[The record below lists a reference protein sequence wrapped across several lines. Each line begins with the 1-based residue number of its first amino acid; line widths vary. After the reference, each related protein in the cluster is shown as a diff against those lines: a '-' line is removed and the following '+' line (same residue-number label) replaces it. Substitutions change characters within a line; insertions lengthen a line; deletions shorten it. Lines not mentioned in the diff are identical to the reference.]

1 MLQNLRYLLVILVV
15 SACGTPAPN
24 TGCRDDSECGGGQ
37 ECRQGQCVPK
47 GSVACSADAD
57 CLAAVTAGTITAAGP
72 CEDLKCGTDGYCAK
86 PPKAVGIACTGTE
99 TANCLTNGC
108 DGAGACVAAVTSGCF
123 VDATC
128 VKAGAQKTGNMCE
141 SCDPNHPRKWTTA
154 TDDANVPC
162 TDGIDQCQQGT
173 CQGGSCKVAL
183 NKPDGSGCDDKD
195 VCTLGDTCAS
205 GGCAPGKPKDC
216 DDKNPCTDDSCDK
229 TAGCQHTNNTAA
241 CEDGVSCT
249 LGDACAAGKCV
260 AGPPNDAT
268 CTDGNVCTDDSCAKA
283 SGCQHANN
291 TAACDDGDACT
302 LGDTC
307 AGGNCGSGKAKD
319 CDDKNPCTL
328 DTCAKGACGHANLPD
343 QSTCTD
349 DGLACTADVCASGS
363 CGHPVNADSC
373 LIGGVCQ
380 TAGALSGDGCLS
392 CVPAQDQGSW
402 TGQPV
407 GSACQK
413 GAACQVGTCTAA
425 HVCNVTGTAPGF
437 CFIDQA
443 CVADGALNPANSC
456 QLCNAANQGAWS
468 IAVDATPCATDN
480 VACTDDTCAS
490 GTCTHVANPTLCAS
504 KTGACTLGVCD
515 LQNGCVAV
523 PSDVTTTCN
532 SDGNVCTLEH
542 CGNKTGA
549 CEATAATLNCDDGV
563 ACTLD
568 SCDPASG
575 CSHVTQSASCDDGNV
590 CTADVCD
597 AKLDCQHSAVGGSCA
612 LPGDVSCSA
621 DTCVA
626 GACQAGAVASTCIIG
641 GACVA
646 SGALTAEGCQV
657 CDPGK
662 GLFAWTNSADGTA
675 CSDGK
680 SCHVNQCASGSC
692 NHGLA
697 GGWCEIGGACQLA
710 SAAKSDNACLVCKPA
725 TATGDW
731 SPANSGTICAS
742 DGIAC
747 TTDQCD
753 AAGTCQHAPTDS
765 LCAAT
770 PDTCS
775 VPLCKPSDS
784 GADPATGCAAVDDC
798 PVGHHCDATAK
809 ACLTDAPIAIVTAG
823 GDHPNPTN
831 PALIRHVLDDK
842 TGTTRTW
849 VVFQTDTCATASNSQ
864 WSISKPAGL
873 RAAIVDSIVGT
884 PASKATLAL
893 APVPVV
899 TLPAALGWADAATVC
914 QGYPAVAHDPLAAN
928 LGWLSWLEAAPGQT
942 PACLTGNGQ
951 GGLLRLARLD
961 GGGLPAG
968 GVWSAVAG
976 DAASLAGS
984 ALCTANDAF
993 LPSFLTAGFGVLPVA
1008 GTDAVGKAVVSVRP
1022 NAGTLN
1028 SLGSTELLRA
1038 GIVGENLNTT
1048 TNPITGSFSQ
1058 VHPVVIDMG
1067 TLETERF
1074 FAIGITQ
1081 KLAGGTTTHALWAVP
1096 ISSAGVDDSPV
1107 EWSKGTTPASGTGTG
1122 DLAGITA
1129 VCGMDA
1135 SVDAGGNVGVALVVR
1150 RAGKDAVLLVT
1161 RAPGAATGVVT
1172 VVKEQASADAGCAI
1186 GLSAVRIAGRASG
1199 DFVVEWLDASGTTI
1213 QSKGG
1218 IWLTSTA
1225 ANAPV
1230 NLGTLFAW
1238 DTDGS
1243 AAPLAWRG
1251 LGGFAVGS
1259 GGVVSTVFEGWANSG
1274 RVIFFHSLKL

>member
-1 MLQNLRYLLVILVV
+1 MPRNLGYLLVILGCFSC
-15 SACGTPAPN
+15 SAPAPQ
-24 TGCRDDSECGGGQ
+24 TGCRDDTECGGGQ

-47 GSVACSADAD
+47 GSVGCSTDSD
-57 CLAAVTAGTITAAGP
+57 CAAAVTAQTLTAPGA
-72 CEDLKCGTDGYCAK
+72 CEDLKCGSDGFCTK
-86 PPKAVGIACTGTE
+86 PPKAVGVACTGTE
-99 TANCLTNGC
+99 TANCLTNAC
-108 DGAGACVAAVTSGCF
+108 DGAGACAATVTSGCF

-128 VKAGAQKTGNMCE
+128 VKAGALKTGNSCE
-141 SCDPNHPRKWTTA
+141 SCDPNHPTVWTPA
-154 TDDANVPC
+154 PDDANVTC
-162 TDGIDQCQQGT
+162 TEGVGACQFGVCISGT
-173 CQGGSCKVAL
+173 CAPQAKDGGACE
-183 NKPDGSGCDDKD
+183 DGSVCTVGDVCANGVCKAGAAKDCDDKD
-195 VCTLGDTCAS
+195 V
-205 GGCAPGKPKDC
+205 
-216 DDKNPCTDDSCDK
+216 CTDDSCDK
-229 TAGCQHTNNTAA
+229 TAGCKHAKNSSA
-241 CEDGVSCT
+241 CDDGIACT
-249 LGDACAAGKCV
+249 LGDTCGASGCAGLA
-260 AGPPNDAT
+260 NDAT
-268 CTDGNVCTDDSCAKA
+268 CADSSVCTDDTCDVKSK
-283 SGCQHANN
+283 GCLHANN

-307 AGGNCGSGKAKD
+307 AGGACGSGTAKD

-343 QSTCTD
+343 QATCTD
-349 DGLACTADVCASGS
+349 DGLACTADVCLTGS
-363 CGHPVNADSC
+363 CSHPVSADSC
-373 LIGGVCQ
+373 LINGACQASGG
-380 TAGALSGDGCLS
+380 LSGDGCLT
-392 CVPAQDQGSW
+392 CNPALDKQNWSS
-402 TGQPV
+402 QPV
-407 GSACQK
+407 GTACQK
-413 GAACQVGTCTAA
+413 GEACQVGTCTALQ
-425 HVCNVTGTAPGF
+425 VCNVTGTAPGF
-437 CFIDQA
+437 CFIGQV
-443 CVADGALNPANSC
+443 CVAHGDLNPANSC
-456 QLCNAANQGAWS
+456 ELCNAANQGSWS

-480 VACTDDTCAS
+480 VACTDDRCAS
-490 GTCTHVANPTLCAS
+490 GTCTHIANPTLCAA

-523 PSDVTTTCN
+523 PSDVTAPCN

-549 CEATAATLNCDDGV
+549 CEATSAQLNCDDGV

-568 SCDPASG
+568 SCDPTSG
-575 CSHVTQSASCDDGNV
+575 CGHVTQSASCDDGNV

-641 GACVA
+641 GGCIT
-646 SGALTAEGCQV
+646 SGALTAEGCEV

-662 GLFAWTNSADGTA
+662 NVFGWSNSADGTA

-680 SCHVNQCASGSC
+680 ACHVNQCASGAC
-692 NHGLA
+692 DHGLA
-697 GGWCEIGGACQLA
+697 GGWCEIAGACQPA
-710 SAAKSDNACLVCKPA
+710 SAAKSDNACLVCKPSSA
-725 TATGDW
+725 VGDW
-731 SPANSGTICAS
+731 SPAANGTTCAS
-742 DGIAC
+742 DSIAC
-747 TTDQCD
+747 TADQCD
-753 AAGTCQHAPTDS
+753 SVGVCQHAATDS
-765 LCAAT
+765 LCAPTPAT
-770 PDTCS
+770 CA

-784 GADPATGCAAVDDC
+784 GADPATGCVPVDDC
-798 PVGHHCDATAK
+798 PVGHHCDATAN

-849 VVFQTDTCATASNSQ
+849 VVFQTDTCATAANSQ

-899 TLPAALGWADAATVC
+899 ALPAATGWADATTVC
-914 QGYPAVAHDPLAAN
+914 QGYPAVARDPLATN
-928 LGWLSWLEAAPGQT
+928 LGWLSWLESAPGQT
-942 PACLTGNGQ
+942 SACLTANGQ

-961 GGGLPAG
+961 GAGLPAG

-993 LPSFLTAGFGVLPVA
+993 LPSFLTAGFGILPVA
-1008 GTDAVGKAVVSVRP
+1008 GTDAASKGLVSVRP

-1038 GIVGENLNTT
+1038 GSAGENQNTT

-1058 VHPVVIDMG
+1058 VHPVVLDMG

-1074 FAIGITQ
+1074 FGVGMTQ
-1081 KLAGGTTTHALWAVP
+1081 KLAAGTTTHALWAVP

-1107 EWSKGTTPASGTGTG
+1107 EWSKGTTPASGAGTG

-1150 RAGKDAVLLVT
+1150 RAGKDTVLLVT

-1172 VVKEQASADAGCAI
+1172 VVKEQASADPGCAI
-1186 GLSAVRIAGRASG
+1186 GLSAVRIVGRASG
-1199 DFVVEWLDASGTTI
+1199 DFVVEWL
-1213 QSKGG
+1213 QSAGPTDVALGG

-1225 ANAPV
+1225 SNTPV
-1230 NLGTLFAW
+1230 QLATLTAW

-1243 AAPLAWRG
+1243 GAPLAWRG
-1251 LGGFAVGS
+1251 LGGIAVGT
-1259 GGVVSTVFEGWANSG
+1259 GGVVTTVIEGRAGTS
-1274 RVIFFHSLKL
+1274 RALFLHSLKL